1 MWYYNTLSPKISE
14 ALFMWY
20 YNTQPKISEVLFM
33 WYYIIPPIIHC
44 IFGKIITTLTLYIQ
58 KLSLWTPE

>member
-33 WYYIIPPIIHC
+33 WYYIIPP
-44 IFGKIITTLTLYIQ
+44 LYTVSSV
-58 KLSLWTPE
+58 K